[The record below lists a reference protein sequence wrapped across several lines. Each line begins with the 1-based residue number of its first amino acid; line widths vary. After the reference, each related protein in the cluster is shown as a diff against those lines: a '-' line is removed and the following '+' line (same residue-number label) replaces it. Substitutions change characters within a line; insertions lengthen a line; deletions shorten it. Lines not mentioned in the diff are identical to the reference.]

1 MQRTKYLHLMHHFE
15 PHHVF
20 MLSQIS
26 VDHNREQEK
35 QENRLKI
42 EKRYQNLRQGLLLVV
57 DSF

>member
-26 VDHNREQEK
+26 IDHNREQEK

-42 EKRYQNLRQGLLLVV
+42 EKR
-57 DSF
+57 S